1 MSGDN
6 GLETFLGLSTLVK
19 SALQQKHENENQN
32 ANDQAANSNQIPEA
46 GSAKWSNV
54 LLVG

>member
-46 GSAKWSNV
+46 GSAK
-54 LLVG
+54 